1 LPCKNK
7 LGILKS
13 LKLRENTESVH
24 NHTFEYNNENLK
36 ESVIRKPQAVLQ
48 TNLNM
53 NLGVQGYNRIFN
65 TINYSTPFS
74 MNQYGGN
81 IKQDNFKTTASDYL
95 HKHQDLKS
103 TKKFSCN
110 CKKSKCLKEY
120 CECFKNGEYCYNC
133 NCIDCINTPDNEIE
147 RNQILNTL
155 KEKSKFKS
163 EDSWKKEIN
172 NNNHNLI
179 AGCNCSKSNCRK
191 KYCECYKLG
200 KRCGEACRCRDCKNC
215 QDTKDEKFNNNLV
228 STISKSIF
236 EQSYSSFKENLIER
250 FDDPKYKIETIRVFI
265 TNNIINIKYN
275 NETICDKTSETNNFL
290 FEDEDLTFKS
300 IIIK

>member
-1 LPCKNK
+1 MPCKNK

-13 LKLRENTESVH
+13 LKLRENTKSVN
-24 NHTFEYNNENLK
+24 NHIFEYNNENLK

-74 MNQYGGN
+74 MNQYGSN

-95 HKHQDLKS
+95 NKYQDLKS
-103 TKKFSCN
+103 TKQFSCN
-110 CKKSKCLKEY
+110 CKKSKCLKIY

-133 NCIDCINTPDNEIE
+133 NCLGCTNTPDNEIE

-155 KEKSKFKS
+155 KEKSKFKN
-163 EDSWKKEIN
+163 EDSWKKEIDDK
-172 NNNHNLI
+172 NLI
-179 AGCNCSKSNCRK
+179 IGCNCSKSNCSK

-200 KRCGEACRCRDCKNC
+200 KKCSEACRCRDCKNF
-215 QDTKDEKFNNNLV
+215 QATKDEKFNNNLV

-250 FDDPKYKIETIRVFI
+250 FDPKYKIETIRVFI

-275 NETICDKTSETNNFL
+275 NETISDITSETNNFL